1 MKKIQIVP
9 STAEMDSSHVLEILS
24 NPKRMETVYD
34 CNRHY
39 YHWDEMRYRVDTDWL
54 ESTWIVMKR
63 IRESFSSRLSV
74 CGLDMIYNI
83 QPDIQEYL
91 HHIDR
96 ESAKMMGI
104 DEYNENKLRF
114 YSTSTFME
122 EAIASSQ
129 MEGAATTRKDAK
141 KMLRTQRKPRDTSER
156 MIFNN
161 YVAMELIKE
170 ILDRKM
176 DIETILD
183 MHATITK
190 DTLSEGTQWEGRFR
204 EDDETVVGS
213 TDIEDIVYHIPP
225 RHERIPE
232 LVQDICDFI
241 NDDDV
246 YIHPIVKGIIIHY
259 LIGYVHPFV
268 NGNGRL
274 ARSLFY
280 WYVMKKGYW
289 LMKYTSI
296 SRIIKDCQSR
306 YGLAYQYTETD
317 DNDLTYFIRFNL
329 DCIEKGVDALRE
341 YIERKTV
348 KQEEMIDS
356 IETHSELNIHEIA
369 IMNDYGRNRTL
380 FSIGEISERYGITYH
395 TARNYINHL
404 CESGLIKKIS
414 KDGRTCLF
422 IVSSSDSKK
431 KGDDQDINR

>member
-1 MKKIQIVP
+1 MKKIQNVP
-9 STAEMDSSHVLEILS
+9 PTAEKNSDQVIERLS
-24 NPKRMETVYD
+24 DPKKMAMIDEY
-34 CNRHY
+34 NRQY
-39 YHWDEMRYRVDTDWL
+39 YHWDEMRYRADADWL

-63 IRESFSSRLSV
+63 IRESSSSRLSV
-74 CGLDMIYNI
+74 CGLDMRYNI

-91 HHIDR
+91 YRIDR

-104 DEYNENKLRF
+104 DEYNEKRLRF

-129 MEGAATTRKDAK
+129 MEGAVTTRKDAK

-170 ILDRKM
+170 TLNRKM

-190 DTLSEGTQWEGRFR
+190 DTLSEGAQWEGRFR
-204 EDDETVVGS
+204 EDDETVVGN
-213 TDIEDIVYHIPP
+213 TYNEDVVYHIPP
-225 RHERIPE
+225 GHEKIPE
-232 LVQDICDFI
+232 LIQEICDFM

-246 YIHPIVKGIIIHY
+246 YIHPIIKGIVIHY

-289 LMKYTSI
+289 LMEYTSI
-296 SRIIKDCQSR
+296 SRIIKNYKSR

-348 KQEEMIDS
+348 EQEEMIDS
-356 IETHSELNIHEIA
+356 VESHSELNIHEIT
-369 IMNDYGRNRTL
+369 IMNDYSKNRTL
-380 FSIGEISERYGITYH
+380 FSISEISERYGITYH

-404 CESGLIKKIS
+404 CESGLVKKAS

-422 IVSSSDSKK
+422 IVSSTDSE
-431 KGDDQDINR
+431 NERY